1 MAVLVGVPI
10 KPFGSAKSRL
20 SGLLDDAQRK
30 EIARYLAIHTLATLR
45 AVGSEPLVLAADD
58 EVAHFAT
65 ELGHQV
71 LTEPGPGLNRS
82 ATQFRDRAA
91 DLSQAW
97 LVVHADLPYL
107 TSEALVRPLRALERG
122 RPVIAPSPDGG
133 TPLLGHV
140 AHGLAFSYGPASFG
154 RHLRQMPDARVF
166 ADPRLCC
173 DIDRPRDLEAARAR
187 IDRIST
193 LLGS

>member
-10 KPFGSAKSRL
+10 KPFGAAKSRL
-20 SGLLDDAQRK
+20 SGLVGHEGRRAL
-30 EIARYLAIHTLATLR
+30 ARYLAIHTLATVR
-45 AVGSEPLVLAADD
+45 GVGSEPLVLAGDD
-58 EVAHFAT
+58 EVAQFAT
-65 ELGHQV
+65 DLGHQV
-71 LTEPGPGLNRS
+71 LTEPGPGLNWS

-140 AHGLAFSYGPASFG
+140 AFEFGFSYGPASFG
-154 RHLRQMPDARVF
+154 RHLRQVPDARVF
-166 ADPRLCC
+166 SDPRICC
-173 DIDRPRDLEAARAR
+173 DIDRPRDLEAAQAR
-187 IDRIST
+187 IDRLST